1 MVYVLSRDIFLIKGF
16 SELYN
21 EDIIHL
27 KELSSIKQ
35 NEGGSII
42 IDMLTFPN
50 CLQNCLLRLT
60 TYHLNKIIFM
70 CSFRVSKIKFATPIC
85 FIHRNIK
92 PELLSTIHEVQEIS
106 TDSTLPSLTLSELNI
121 IKGYLAQKR
130 EEEVAAYLGISVT
143 LLRFYK
149 YQLML
154 KLKLKK
160 MSHILQTEHAAYI
173 IGLQHH
179 FKT

>member
-1 MVYVLSRDIFLIKGF
+1 MVYVLSRDTFLIKGF
-16 SELYN
+16 SELFN

-27 KELSSIKQ
+27 KELKSIKQ
-35 NEGGSII
+35 NEGCSII

-50 CLQNCLLRLT
+50 CLENCLLRLRPQ
-60 TYHLNKIIFM
+60 HLNKIIFL
-70 CSFRVSKIKFATPIC
+70 CSFSVQKIKYRTPIC

-92 PELLSTIHEVQEIS
+92 HELLSTIHQVQEIT

-121 IKGYLAQKR
+121 IKAYLAQKR
-130 EEEVAAYLGISVT
+130 EEEIAAYLGISVT

-160 MSHILQTEHAAYI
+160 MSHILQTEHAVYI